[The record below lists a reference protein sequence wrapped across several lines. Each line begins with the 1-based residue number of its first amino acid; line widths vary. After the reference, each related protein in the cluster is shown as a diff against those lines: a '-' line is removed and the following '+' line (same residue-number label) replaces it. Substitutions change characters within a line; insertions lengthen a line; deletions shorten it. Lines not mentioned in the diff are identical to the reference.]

1 MLDNPL
7 QTKQPVVLV
16 VDDDMAVRLLMRES
30 LEPTGL
36 TIIDAENGLDALA
49 LFEQHRPDLVL
60 MDVNMPKMDG
70 FTACAKLRERTGGED
85 VAVVLVTGLDDYDS
99 IQRAFDVGATDFITK
114 PVNWPILNHRIRY
127 LLRAGDTLQA
137 LRQSET
143 RVSQAQQIA
152 HLGNW
157 ERNIVNNTTF
167 WSDEIYRIRGLE
179 PQSLTINGDSHFQ
192 SIHPQDL
199 RRVTESINSALEQRR
214 SYRIDYRI
222 LLPDGTERSVHEQA
236 EVICSSDGKPLRMHG
251 TLQDITERKKA
262 EEQILTLAYYD
273 TLTGLPN
280 RQLFKEHVNHAL
292 VDAQRDGTK
301 VALIYLDLDRF
312 KRINDTLGHNAGD
325 ELLSQ
330 VAEHLSDSVRAT
342 DTVAKLQPNGQPNSS
357 ISRLGGDEFTILLAG
372 LTHGSQAGQAASRI
386 LEHLRR
392 PINIEGEEL
401 YVTGSL
407 GIAVYPD
414 DGNELETLLK
424 NADIAMYHAKDGGRN
439 SYRFYSEHM
448 NKRMREALA
457 IETKLK
463 KALEF
468 DQLILHFQ
476 PQINVLTGKVIGIE
490 ALVRWQHPD
499 MGLVPPGQFI
509 PVAEES
515 GLILPIGE
523 WVLEK
528 ACSQLVSWQQAGFAP
543 IRMSV
548 NVSSHQFKQ
557 QNFFQSVQQALNA
570 SGLHPRYLE
579 LELTETTVMD
589 NVEQTIATLVALKE
603 TGVELAVDD
612 FGTGYSSMSYLKQ
625 LPLDTLKIDRSFIK
639 DITTDPADAAII
651 KAIIALAKN
660 FNLTTVA
667 EGVET
672 EEQLTF
678 LRKQGCEHAQGFLI
692 SRPVSAE
699 KIEQTVLAIN
709 QDFIDG

>member
-7 QTKQPVVLV
+7 KTQQPVVLV
-16 VDDDMAVRLLMRES
+16 VDDDMAVRLLIRES
-30 LEPTGL
+30 LEPIGL

-49 LFEQHRPDLVL
+49 LFEQHRPELVL

-70 FTACAKLRERTGGED
+70 FTACAKLRKSPGGED

-99 IQRAFDVGATDFITK
+99 IQRAFDAGATDFITK

-137 LRQSET
+137 LRQSES

-152 HLGNW
+152 RLGNW
-157 ERNIVNNTTF
+157 ERDIVNNTAF

-179 PQSLTINGDSHFQ
+179 PQSLTLNSDSHFR
-192 SIHPQDL
+192 SIHPEDL
-199 RRVTESINSALEQRR
+199 NYVTESINSALEQRH

-222 LLPDGTERSVHEQA
+222 VLPDGAERSVHEQA
-236 EVICSSDGKPLRMHG
+236 EVLYSSDGKLLSMHG

-280 RQLFKEHVNHAL
+280 RQLFKEHVNRAL
-292 VDAQRDGTK
+292 VDAQKQGTK

-330 VAEHLSDSVRAT
+330 VAEHLSDSVRVT
-342 DTVAKLQPNGQPNSS
+342 DTIAKLQPNEQSYSS

-372 LTHGSQAGQAASRI
+372 LTHGKQAGQAASRI
-386 LEHLRR
+386 LEHLSR

-414 DGNELETLLK
+414 DGTELGTLLK

-463 KALEF
+463 KALEL

-523 WVLEK
+523 WVLET
-528 ACSQLVSWQQAGFAP
+528 ACSQLFNWQQAGFAP

-557 QNFFQSVQQALNA
+557 QNFFQSVRRALDT
-570 SGLHPRYLE
+570 SGLDPRYLE

-603 TGVELAVDD
+603 TGLELAIDD

-639 DITTDPADAAII
+639 DITTDPGDAAIV
-651 KAIIALAKN
+651 KAIIALANN

-678 LRKQGCEHAQGFLI
+678 LREQGCEHAQGFLI

-699 KIEQTVLAIN
+699 KIEQTVLAIH
-709 QDFIDG
+709 QDFKSG